1 MFYSWVNWTDYNK
14 TKCYIWLTWAC
25 IANLIIHALF
35 GFKVSANL
43 DFWSTQKTH
52 LVEQHLKNIL
62 AKFTVQWFSNF
73 HVEPYVKVVVP
84 SCISNPHK
92 KREFLLGN
100 MQCYSSIVYS
110 NIQILK
116 KLVFIFS
123 YGSMLKCPVK
133 VAILDF

>member
-1 MFYSWVNWTDYNK
+1 M
-14 TKCYIWLTWAC
+14 
-25 IANLIIHALF
+25 
-35 GFKVSANL
+35 
-43 DFWSTQKTH
+43 
-52 LVEQHLKNIL
+52 VEQHLNNIL
-62 AKFTVQWFSNF
+62 AKFTVQWFSSF

-100 MQCYSSIVYS
+100 MQCYS

-133 VAILDF
+133 VVILDF